1 MIKSFRGILA
11 DYNAAVEGSGQA
23 TIRLSTHNGLT
34 GYRIKKFQ
42 LFGNNPG
49 AVTQESVVKIFSVD
63 VSNTVPTSNVN
74 FDDPTLLAVSY
85 LSLNTSNIYPAYDSV
100 VFDNVAINQD
110 IYIQHKDN
118 STGEPVNYY
127 IEMEQ
132 IKLDLSEAT
141 VATLKDMRGSN

>member
-1 MIKSFRGILA
+1 MIKSFRGQLA
-11 DYNAAVEGSGQA
+11 DGDY
-23 TIRLSTHNGLT
+23 
-34 GYRIKKFQ
+34 
-42 LFGNNPG
+42 
-49 AVTQESVVKIFSVD
+49 
-63 VSNTVPTSNVN
+63 SNTVPTSNVN